1 MRIHELGATSLA
13 VFTEPLFMIMG
24 ASESS
29 SGGMENVTH
38 GAASHGIRIRTRYA
52 DNQLSLHKKT
62 TCQILSI

>member
-1 MRIHELGATSLA
+1 MCIHTLRAACSA

-38 GAASHGIRIRTRYA
+38 GAASHEIRIRTRYA

-62 TCQILSI
+62 TRQLLSI